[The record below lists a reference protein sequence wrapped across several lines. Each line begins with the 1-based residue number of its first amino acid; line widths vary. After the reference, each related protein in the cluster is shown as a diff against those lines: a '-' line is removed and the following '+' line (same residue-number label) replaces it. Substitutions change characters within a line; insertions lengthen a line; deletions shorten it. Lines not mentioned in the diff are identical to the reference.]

1 MTKNILKDKKLR
13 IGRIPYANLFPVF
26 YYLEKECDHSEYRFI
41 NGVPSR
47 LNKMLREGKLDI
59 SPSSS
64 IEYLRNKNKYLILPW
79 LSISSSGPINSILLF
94 SKFQLNELGGKT
106 IAVSSDSET
115 SIALLRIILKEFLS
129 LKCRFKTI
137 NCSTV
142 KKILSSFPAA
152 LVLGDRAMKAKK
164 AVTGYELRAKSK
176 KPNSLLYVYDLG
188 ELWFKYTGL
197 PFVFALWIVR
207 KKSLSQKRELI
218 KKLSSDLINAMKYAQ
233 KKFSLIAKETPQKK
247 WLGEKELVSYW
258 KGISYNL
265 TEKHMKGLRLFEEY
279 TLKNKKP
286 D

>member
-1 MTKNILKDKKLR
+1 
-13 IGRIPYANLFPVF
+13 
-26 YYLEKECDHSEYRFI
+26 
-41 NGVPSR
+41 
-47 LNKMLREGKLDI
+47 
-59 SPSSS
+59 
-64 IEYLRNKNKYLILPW
+64 
-79 LSISSSGPINSILLF
+79 
-94 SKFQLNELGGKT
+94 
-106 IAVSSDSET
+106 
-115 SIALLRIILKEFLS
+115 

-137 NCSTV
+137 NCSSV
-142 KKILSSFPAA
+142 KKTLSSFPAA
-152 LVLGDRAMKAKK
+152 LLIGDVAMKAKK
-164 AVTGYELRAKSK
+164 AVTGYELRVKSK
-176 KPNSLLYVYDLG
+176 TPNSLLYVYDLG

-218 KKLSSDLINAMKYAQ
+218 RKLSSDLINAMKYAQ